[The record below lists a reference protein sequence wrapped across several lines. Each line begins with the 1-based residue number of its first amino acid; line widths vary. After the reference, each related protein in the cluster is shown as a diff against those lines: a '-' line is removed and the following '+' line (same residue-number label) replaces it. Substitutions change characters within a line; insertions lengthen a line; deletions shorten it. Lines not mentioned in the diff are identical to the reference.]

1 MIVEPDA
8 LINAKANPDF
18 WETVS
23 SSAYTRAAAILYC
36 ANRHESLARMQR
48 NSAALVW
55 LHTAVRR

>member
-18 WETVS
+18 WETAS
-23 SSAYTRAAAILYC
+23 SSAYTHAAAILCC
-36 ANRHESLARMQR
+36 AERCESLARMQR

-55 LHTAVRR
+55 LHAAVRG